1 MANNQKS
8 DGIQTNDSINESN
21 DSNNNVFNLELLSKE
36 LVELKSEPKKVNQL
50 TKNLR
55 KEFIKKKKNLKESN
69 EELVKTRSQESET
82 KVDEKPELKDL
93 PDLVPLFEQFDAKY
107 FKGILKKNNV
117 KFTYSKRLL
126 ISSGVCCNESVMAF
140 L

>member
-55 KEFIKKKKNLKESN
+55 KDFIKKKNLKESN
-69 EELVKTRSQESET
+69 ELVKTDSQESET

-93 PDLVPLFEQFDAKY
+93 PDLMPLFEEFDAKY

-117 KFTYSKRLL
+117 KVTYSKRLF

>member
-117 KFTYSKRLL
+117 KVTYSKRLF